1 MEIGL
6 ILFLIA
12 INGVFAMSEIA
23 IVSSRKS
30 RLQRMADSHRPGAQ
44 AALALHDDPSRFL
57 STIQV
62 GITSVGILS
71 GAVGES
77 AFANPL
83 AAWLAQFALVAPYA
97 KPIALGVTVLL
108 ITYLS
113 VVIGELV
120 PKRLALLSPE
130 SIASIIARPMAYL
143 SRLSSPLVWLFSTS
157 SSTLLRVL
165 GARRNDEPPVTD
177 DEIKELMEQGAEAG
191 VFHESEQEIVSNVLR
206 LDELRV
212 GAIMTPRKQVYAID
226 LNAPPDEIERAIAD
240 SPFARMVVYRDEFE
254 HIVGVLSRGE
264 LLKAALA
271 GNKPDLSAAIR
282 NPLYVPDTVT
292 CTHLLENFRK
302 ARTEFA
308 IIVDEFGEM
317 QGVVTLNDV
326 LTAIVGDLPSD
337 ELELDPEVVAR
348 EDGSWLV
355 DGGASI
361 ERLKNLLQ
369 LDGDLPGEDEHAFHT
384 VGGLIMHQLEC
395 IPRVA
400 DYIVL
405 QDWRLEVVD
414 MDKTRVDKVWIS
426 RLPAAPDQA

>member
-6 ILFLIA
+6 ILFLIV
-12 INGVFAMSEIA
+12 INGIFAMSEIA

-30 RLQRMADSHRPGAQ
+30 RLQRMADSQRPGAT

-71 GAVGES
+71 GAMGET
-77 AFANPL
+77 AFADPL
-83 AAWLAQFALVAPYA
+83 ATWLSQFAVLAPYA

-130 SIASIIARPMAYL
+130 GIASIIARPMAYL
-143 SRLSSPLVWLFSTS
+143 SRIASPLVWLFSTS
-157 SSTLLRVL
+157 SSTLLRLL
-165 GARRNDEPPVTD
+165 GAKRNDEPPVTD
-177 DEIKELMEQGAEAG
+177 DEINELMEQGAEAG

-226 LNAPPDEIERAIAD
+226 LNLPAPEIELALAD
-240 SPFARMVVYRDEFE
+240 SPFARIVVYREEFE

-264 LLKAALA
+264 LLKSALA
-271 GNKPDLSAAIR
+271 GAKPDLMTVIKS
-282 NPLYVPDTVT
+282 PLYIPDTVT
-292 CTHLLENFRK
+292 CTHLLESFRK

-337 ELELDPEVVAR
+337 ELELDPEVVER
-348 EDGSWLV
+348 DDGSWLV

-361 ERLKNLLQ
+361 DRVKSLLE
-369 LDGDLPGEDEHAFHT
+369 LESDLPGEEEHAFHT
-384 VGGLIMHQLEC
+384 IGGFIMHQLER

-400 DYIVL
+400 DHV
-405 QDWRLEVVD
+405 DFHNWRLEVVD
-414 MDKTRVDKVWIS
+414 MDKTRVDKIWIS
-426 RLPAAPDQA
+426 RRKEESL